1 MNVSPSMVNGVS
13 PSPSLA
19 VLTFVGV
26 MGRPILSQKS
36 LLTTPS
42 AVHPE
47 SRMRSS
53 FADFD
58 GSWLLVTSTG
68 RDGEGLMLSLLLVMV
83 EVCRLLHSISEPV
96 VPSLTNL
103 IDFMDIASPCVGS
116 VFWPRSRCHGLYD
129 PGS

>member
-26 MGRPILSQKS
+26 MGRPILSQKP
-36 LLTTPS
+36 LLTTLS

-68 RDGEGLMLSLLLVMV
+68 RDGEGLTLTLLLVMV
-83 EVCRLLHSISEPV
+83 GVCRPLHSVSESV
-96 VPSLTNL
+96 VPSLANL
-103 IDFMDIASPCVGS
+103 IDFMDTAPLCVGS
-116 VFWPRSRCHGLYD
+116 VTWLSAK
-129 PGS
+129 